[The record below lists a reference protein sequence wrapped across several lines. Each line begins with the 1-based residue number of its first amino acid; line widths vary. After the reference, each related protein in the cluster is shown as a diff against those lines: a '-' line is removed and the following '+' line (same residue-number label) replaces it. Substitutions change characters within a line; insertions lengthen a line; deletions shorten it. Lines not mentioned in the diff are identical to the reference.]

1 MQRCAVWLCAS
12 GPDVG
17 GGSLFMER
25 VWVLRDWA
33 EVLISQRFCSSLWM
47 KSGIGEKSKLV
58 LCLFHK
64 RFRVLLHA
72 DQMGG
77 RRRPLRGQWTDGS
90 REVGVVRSTV
100 PGAVILSR
108 HHECSDS
115 LWESL
120 VHLEYFLKNLK
131 GKAPHSSVLA

>member
-100 PGAVILSR
+100 PGGGY
-108 HHECSDS
+108 
-115 LWESL
+115 L
-120 VHLEYFLKNLK
+120 VQT
-131 GKAPHSSVLA
+131 P